1 MTTTLRPAEPLQ
13 QNPDGTRSRRYRVCV
28 NSRPVGRVHIGTHP
42 VFGDA
47 VARIMSLRIEEPDR
61 RRGRGTVA
69 ALAAEE
75 IARGWGC
82 RRIEVT
88 VPAEAEAEAEASDEA
103 GGAEGRAAGSV
114 ALAGPAFR
122 LATALGYVVRNYS
135 MEKALGDVPPALPEG
150 SRGRPMT
157 DAEFGPWSARSEAE
171 YARDWIERGVPET
184 EARAKAAKDHAA
196 LLPDGRDSEGMLLSV
211 LEHEGTSVGT
221 LWLAVRGEQAY
232 VFDVEADAAH
242 RGRGYG
248 RSLMLLAEAQ
258 SIAAGKRAVGLNVF
272 AGNTPAERLYISLGY
287 GTRRYAMYKHLL

>member
-13 QNPDGTRSRRYRVCV
+13 QNPDGTRSRHYQVCV
-28 NSRPVGRVHIGTHP
+28 NSRPVGRIHIGTHP
-42 VFGDA
+42 VFGGA

-82 RRIEVT
+82 RRIEAT
-88 VPAEAEAEAEASDEA
+88 VPAEAEAGDGA
-103 GGAEGRAAGSV
+103 GGAETRSAGSG
-114 ALAGPAFR
+114 APAGPAFR

-157 DAEFGPWSARSEAE
+157 EAEFGPWSVRSEAE

-211 LEHEGTSVGT
+211 LEHGDTPVGT
-221 LWLAVRGEQAY
+221 LWLAVRADQAY

-242 RGRGYG
+242 RGRGHG

-258 SIAAGKRAVGLNVF
+258 SIAAGKRAIGLNVF
-272 AGNTPAERLYISLGY
+272 AGNTPAERLYASLGY
-287 GTRRYAMYKHLL
+287 RTRRYAMYKHLL